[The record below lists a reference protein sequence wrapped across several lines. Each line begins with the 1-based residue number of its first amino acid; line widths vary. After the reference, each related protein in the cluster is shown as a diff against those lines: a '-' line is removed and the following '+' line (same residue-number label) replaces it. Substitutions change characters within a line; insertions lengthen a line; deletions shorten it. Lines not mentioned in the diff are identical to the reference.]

1 MKLNRLETHDRL
13 QYLIKDQSANI
24 YQGAED
30 CLKKNPL
37 SLAIQERSHYL
48 YIFAHPRTADDG
60 VNKVMYWDPRLSI
73 PEPQTNSYLFRAIS
87 KTDIIEVIW
96 MIPPQEQW
104 KQYEKGKVT
113 ESNWAYWSIDQ
124 FKNNRKHLEKPHPED
139 LSEEYA
145 VKIMQQVIGE
155 KIEEIRASQLYQ
167 DMQIII
173 DNTDERQRKMLEDL
187 YGDHIDKGDDVGII
201 QR

>member
-13 QYLIKDQSANI
+13 QHLIKDQSANI

-37 SLAIQERSHYL
+37 SLAIQERSPYI

-87 KTDIIEVIW
+87 KTDLIEVIW
-96 MIPPQEQW
+96 MIPPKEQW

-113 ESNWAYWSIDQ
+113 ESNWSYWSIEQ
-124 FKNNRKHLEKPHPED
+124 FKHNRKNLEKPNPED
-139 LSEEYA
+139 LSEEYTSR
-145 VKIMQQVIGE
+145 IMQQVINE
-155 KIEEIRASQLYQ
+155 KIEEIRANQPFFNIQS
-167 DMQIII
+167 II
-173 DNTDERQRKMLEDL
+173 DNAAERQQKMMENL
-187 YGDHIDKGDDVGII
+187 YSKPPSEEESSTSSE
-201 QR
+201 